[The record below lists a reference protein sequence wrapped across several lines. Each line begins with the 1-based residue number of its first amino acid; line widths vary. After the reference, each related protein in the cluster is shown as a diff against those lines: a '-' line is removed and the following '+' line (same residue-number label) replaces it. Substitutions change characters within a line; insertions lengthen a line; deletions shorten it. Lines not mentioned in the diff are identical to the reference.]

1 MSAPKIISVLMRSAA
16 VRGDRPMNSG
26 KFVRYDPGEEQQPHP
41 AVMVPFADS
50 MRTLSIKALQAQRRG
65 RLSCLRFVMRQS
77 ASQGHDAPRNDKAGQ
92 LKDDARFRT
101 SQIGRLHSAVA
112 LVVRYR
118 SISGSAGKVCCCHS
132 SREASSG

>member
-77 ASQGHDAPRNDKAGQ
+77 ASQGHDAPRDDKAGP
-92 LKDDARFRT
+92 A
-101 SQIGRLHSAVA
+101 
-112 LVVRYR
+112 
-118 SISGSAGKVCCCHS
+118 S
-132 SREASSG
+132 SRMMPDSARHKSGDCIQPLL